1 LARGESPN
9 GTIRAAIERV
19 EALGSSLLGYFRVD
33 AVAPVPGGAAA
44 VVTEETLE
52 DAPIIGTGTLFCA
65 AFEPRAGVKEGDAV
79 DVTLDTE
86 HLHFFDPETEA
97 ALGA

>member
-1 LARGESPN
+1 
-9 GTIRAAIERV
+9 
-19 EALGSSLLGYFRVD
+19 
-33 AVAPVPGGAAA
+33 